1 MDDSGMRIDILLFDG
16 FDELDAL
23 APYEVLRTA
32 AGHGADI
39 ETTLVGAYGAGTI
52 AADHGARLVVDRG
65 VYDDADVIL
74 VPGGGWI
81 TRSDR
86 GAWGE
91 VQRGHI
97 PAQIA
102 AAHARGAT
110 IASVCTGA
118 LLIAAAGVIGGRPAT
133 THHDAIE
140 DLRATG
146 AEIVD
151 ARVVDD
157 GDVITAG
164 GVTSGIDL
172 ALALVERAA
181 GRQVADDVAWDL
193 EYFRAGEAVRAG

>member
-1 MDDSGMRIDILLFDG
+1 MRIDILLYDG
-16 FDELDAL
+16 FDELDAM

-39 ETTLVGAYGAGTI
+39 EATLVGAHGAGTI
-52 AADHGARLVVDRG
+52 AADHGARIVVDRG
-65 VYDDADVIL
+65 VSEDADVIL
-74 VPGGGWI
+74 VPGGGWN
-81 TRSDR
+81 TRSER

-97 PAQIA
+97 PRLIA
-102 AAHARGAT
+102 DAHDRGAV

-118 LLIAAAGVIGGRPAT
+118 LLIAATGVTSGRPAT
-133 THHDAIE
+133 THHDAIQ

-151 ARVVDD
+151 ARAVDD

-164 GVTSGIDL
+164 GVTSGLDL

-181 GRQVADDVAWDL
+181 GREVADAVAWDI
-193 EYFRAGEAVRAG
+193 EYFRAGQPVRGA

>member
-1 MDDSGMRIDILLFDG
+1 MRIDILLFDG

-23 APYEVLRTA
+23 APLEVLQTA

-39 ETTLVGAYGAGTI
+39 QATLVGAYGAATI

-65 VYDDADVIL
+65 ISDDADVVL
-74 VPGGGWI
+74 VPGGGWF
-81 TRSDR
+81 TRGDH
-86 GAWGE
+86 GAWVE
-91 VQRGHI
+91 VQRGEI

-102 AAHARGAT
+102 AAHARGAV

-118 LLIAAAGVIGGRPAT
+118 LLIAAAGVTEGRPAT

-157 GDVITAG
+157 GDVITCG

-181 GRQVADDVAWDL
+181 GREVADAVARDI
-193 EYFRAGEAVRAG
+193 EYSRAGEAVRAG

>member
-1 MDDSGMRIDILLFDG
+1 MRIDILLFDG

-39 ETTLVGAYGAGTI
+39 EATLVGAHGAGVI
-52 AADHGARLVVDRG
+52 AADHGARIVVDRG
-65 VYDDADVIL
+65 VSDDADVVL

-97 PAQIA
+97 PELIA
-102 AAHARGAT
+102 VAHARGAV

-118 LLIAAAGVIGGRPAT
+118 LLIAAAGVTRGRPAT

-140 DLRATG
+140 DFRATG

-172 ALALVERAA
+172 ALALIERAA
-181 GRQVADDVAWDL
+181 GREVADAVAWDL
-193 EYFRAGEAVRAG
+193 EYFRAGEAVRA